1 MDKDLRVVIV
11 GGVACGPKTACRLK
25 RILPSAR
32 ITIFEKGKDI
42 SYGACGMPY
51 YIGGVAEEIKALCD
65 TPVGVTRDVGFFKNV
80 KGFDVECGKEVVAIN
95 REEKT
100 VTVKDVDSGTETK
113 VPYDKLVLAT
123 GGKPVRPPIKGIEA
137 NGVQH
142 FHSLNDCR
150 KLDEQLK
157 GGKIKKVALVGAG
170 LIGIEMAEALI
181 DRGLEVTVIEMFNYI
196 IPALLD
202 EEMGLLAGKHLKA
215 KGVNLAMGSPVT
227 EFVTDGNGNLTA
239 VKTKDNEYPADLAI
253 VAIGVQPNNELA
265 QKAGLAIAPNR
276 GIMVNEYGQTSDP
289 DIYAGGN
296 CVATNYVY
304 PVMGRPLFTPQGST
318 ANKEGRVIA
327 NHIAGLTEP
336 FPGVLGTVICKA
348 FEYNIG
354 RTGLSERWARDLNI
368 DVETVLWTG
377 PDRPH
382 YMPGSG
388 PLAIKLIVN
397 KKNRKL
403 LGCQIVGPG
412 DAAKRLDIAVTA
424 ITLGATLE
432 QLAYLDL
439 AYAPPYALP
448 IDPINTAAHVLQNK
462 LDGLA
467 KGISPLVAKKK
478 IDEGNVVLLDV
489 RTPWEFEEVGLPY
502 DVVHIPLGALRS
514 KAQKLPKDKEILAF
528 CKLSLRGYE
537 AQRILEEKG
546 FDNVCFIEGGV
557 IGWPFEL
564 RTNQ

>member
-170 LIGIEMAEALI
+170 LIGIEM
-181 DRGLEVTVIEMFNYI
+181 
-196 IPALLD
+196 
-202 EEMGLLAGKHLKA
+202 
-215 KGVNLAMGSPVT
+215 MGSPVT

-514 KAQKLPKDKEILAF
+514 KAQELPKDKEILAF